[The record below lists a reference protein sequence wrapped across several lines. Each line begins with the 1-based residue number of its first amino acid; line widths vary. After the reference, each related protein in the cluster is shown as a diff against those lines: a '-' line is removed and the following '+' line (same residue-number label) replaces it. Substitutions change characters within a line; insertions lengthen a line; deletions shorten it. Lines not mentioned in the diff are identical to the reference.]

1 MSFSSGAQR
10 QQGNGSEKH
19 LSILLSLFLDGKEW
33 KVSDTADS
41 RRKKKY
47 KRVDKVENEQNSEG
61 TMNNKRTGVE
71 NKKEKK

>member
-1 MSFSSGAQR
+1 
-10 QQGNGSEKH
+10 
-19 LSILLSLFLDGKEW
+19 LSLFLDGKEW